1 SSPLLTLISSLI
13 VLINCFY
20 FPRLLFLFIS
30 ITKLCLDLDFSGQ
43 KLPYRK
49 KQDDCN
55 FLLLPCHPDGRDESL
70 IYGDIAPNKN
80 RNAVPCTAT
89 GCTWPKTGSY
99 VYIPVD
105 ISPVYS
111 VAERNIIINGL
122 VSFYTSTCIRFVWKN
137 SRVGTQCSSYLG
149 RQGGLQIVT
158 LQRNGCVYHS
168 MVQHSVNHA
177 LGFHHEHVRSDRDS
191 YVRVLTQNIIPGQ
204 EQNFVKI
211 PTNNLGTPYDFNS
224 IMHYNK
230 YAFSINGQPTLLS
243 RANPSLN
250 FGTATSMSANDITRI
265 NRLYRCCEKNIKLF

>member
-1 SSPLLTLISSLI
+1 MKQKKRGCHKMLKSLS
-13 VLINCFY
+13 VLQTAVGSVNQI
-20 FPRLLFLFIS
+20 
-30 ITKLCLDLDFSGQ
+30 K
-43 KLPYRK
+43 
-49 KQDDCN
+49 
-55 FLLLPCHPDGRDESL
+55 SL

-137 SRVGTQCSSYLG
+137 SAHRDYLYFFPGSGCSSYLG

-191 YVRVLTQNIIPGQ
+191 YVRVLTQNIIPGRRWLDLKTKLVV
-204 EQNFVKI
+204 FSLTMSADAFCSSL
-211 PTNNLGTPYDFNS
+211 PLS
-224 IMHYNK
+224 SR